1 MASALF
7 GSDVDLDVVEAEA
20 NFLSI
25 TGQLMMV
32 FGPIMGGAVL
42 GSIASI
48 IAIGAVNYSNNL
60 RQQILLERYLAG
72 TTTPGPTIP
81 TTADPSKIRCN
92 FAYIHNDHFLF

>member
-48 IAIGAVNYSNNL
+48 IAIGAVLIIL
-60 RQQILLERYLAG
+60 RLE
-72 TTTPGPTIP
+72 
-81 TTADPSKIRCN
+81 
-92 FAYIHNDHFLF
+92 

>member
-7 GSDVDLDVVEAEA
+7 GSDLDAAEA
-20 NFLSI
+20 GANVLSI
-25 TGQLMMV
+25 TGQLMMF